1 MKTKLPN
8 RIALLA
14 AAVLCFFSFCDSTKA
29 YGQDFQNLLNNNA
42 EWYYEIK
49 PFIGCLPCVVGFQ
62 HIKAVRD
69 TLINNQVCVML
80 EKSNSG
86 DIDICDN
93 MGTAL
98 EYLYADEQKV
108 YWYNEH
114 LDDFTI
120 LYDFAAETGGSWEIQ
135 VLDCTLLVTVDSTS
149 TIILNSQERKILYIS
164 DENNFFT
171 GGVIEGIGHTRNL
184 FPSDFFYNCQG
195 VACDSDFID
204 GLRCYLENEVILYKP
219 AIADCDEVYPE
230 ENFEAVLSDDSIS
243 WDVAKKELFGLHMFK
258 LTVHKHPDSIFT
270 ELISNIFFSPEEPM
284 GKIREELNTGR
295 LWYKRPSHNT
305 EILIMDMTLALGDTF
320 EIDAGHWVMVD
331 SVFYLDN
338 RKVIRFDMD
347 SGWYEKIMFIEGV
360 GPNISIIYRYDGYST
375 FYASCKYQDNE
386 LIYVNDNN
394 TYFEGCQPSTI
405 GINTPFI
412 ENLFKIFPNPCK
424 DYFIVDINTALNNES
439 ALFIFN
445 TNGHLLRKIHLF
457 GFHNRISI
465 GDLKKGVYFIKI
477 TNGYHVFSEI
487 LQIF

>member
-1 MKTKLPN
+1 M
-8 RIALLA
+8 AFLA
-14 AAVLCFFSFCDSTKA
+14 AAVLCLFSFCNTAKV

-69 TLINNQVCVML
+69 TLINNQVCVIL

-93 MGTAL
+93 MGSAL
-98 EYLYADEQKV
+98 EYLYAEGQKV

-120 LYDFAAETGGSWEIQ
+120 LYDFAAEIGGSWEIQ
-135 VLDCTLLVTVDSTS
+135 VLDCNLLVTVDSTS
-149 TIILNSQERKILYIS
+149 IININSQERKILYIR

-171 GGVIEGIGHTRNL
+171 GSLIEGIGHTRKM
-184 FPSDFFYNCQG
+184 FPSDFFYYCQG

-230 ENFEAVLSDDSIS
+230 ENFEAVLSHDSIS

-258 LTVHKHPDSIFT
+258 LTVHKHPDSIYT

-295 LWYKRPSHNT
+295 LWYKRPSHDS

-347 SGWYEKIMFIEGV
+347 SGWDEKIMFIEGV

-394 TYFEGCQPSTI
+394 AYFEGCQPSTV
-405 GINTPFI
+405 GIN
-412 ENLFKIFPNPCK
+412 NLVLEPDIKISPNPAR
-424 DYFIVDINTALNNES
+424 DELNISLPDN
-439 ALFIFN
+439 FQDCQ
-445 TNGHLLRKIHLF
+445 T
-457 GFHNRISI
+457 ISI
-465 GDLKKGVYFIKI
+465 FDLSGRLLLQEVHCGNEFRVNVRNLKPGLYFLKVVSQRGAFESKFVK
-477 TNGYHVFSEI
+477 T
-487 LQIF
+487 